1 VQRSEEWVVGC
12 QGQDPLLRHGALDV
26 VVLNDDVLLQ
36 NLDGEH
42 LNVKGGVVN
51 AVGLVTALIV
61 LPKLFHTVK
70 FEEWK
75 N

>member
-61 LPKLFHTVK
+61 LPKLFNSVK
-70 FEEWK
+70 
-75 N
+75 